1 MTPSSMAPIPP
12 SLPPPPFVGRSFQVE
27 QRVDGRGKT
36 LLFQGRLTFAEATP
50 LWEALRPYKKKAKRR
65 QRIDLDMSG
74 VEWLDG
80 GAMALLAHF
89 RCELYRRGGRAEFV
103 GASEPV
109 QEIIRIYRGDQPVR
123 ALKRKKARG
132 TLDQLGEATLSVVDE
147 VKQML
152 AFFGELVLA
161 MGGVVRSPK
170 SANLRDLTPT
180 MERTGADA
188 VPIVLLINFL
198 VGLVMAFQASRQ
210 LARFGAN
217 ILVADL
223 IGISVTRE
231 LGPLMT
237 AIVVCGRSGAA
248 FAAELGSMRVNEE
261 VDALRTM
268 GLEPMRFLVAPR
280 LFALVLVVPLLTV
293 LADVVGILGGL
304 VVAVTSLDLT
314 AVAYINELQKAVTPW
329 DVGSGIIKSV
339 LFASAIALIAC
350 QQGLATEGGAEG
362 VGRRTT
368 AAVVATL
375 FALIMIDA
383 VFTVFFRVIGR

>member
-1 MTPSSMAPIPP
+1 MPV
-12 SLPPPPFVGRSFQVE
+12 SLPHADDARSFQIE
-27 QRVDGRGKT
+27 QRADERGKT
-36 LLFQGRLTFAEATP
+36 LLFRGRLTFAEASA
-50 LWEALRPYKKKAKRR
+50 LWEELRTIKHRLKRR
-65 QRIDLDMSG
+65 ERVDLDMAG

-89 RCELYRRGGRAEFV
+89 RCELYRRGGRAEFQ
-103 GASEPV
+103 GASEAV
-109 QEIIRIYRGDQPVR
+109 QEIIRIYRSDQPVTAR
-123 ALKRKKARG
+123 KRRKARG
-132 TLDQLGEATLSVVDE
+132 TLDQLGEATLVILRE
-147 VKQML
+147 LQLTL
-152 AFFGELVLA
+152 AFLGQLLRALA
-161 MGGVVRSPK
+161 GVVRDPK
-170 SANLRDLTPT
+170 SANLRELPPT

-237 AIVVCGRSGAA
+237 AIVVSGRSGAA

-280 LFALVLVVPLLTV
+280 LFALMIVVPLLSV
-293 LADVVGILGGL
+293 LADVVGILGGM
-304 VVAVTSLDLT
+304 VVAMTSLELT
-314 AVAYINELQKAVTPW
+314 PIAYIHQLQKAVTAW

-339 LFASAIALIAC
+339 LFAIAIAMIAC

-368 AAVVATL
+368 AAVVTTL

-383 VFTVFFRVIGR
+383 LFTIFFRVIGR

>member
-1 MTPSSMAPIPP
+1 MHASSASAEPAPP
-12 SLPPPPFVGRSFQVE
+12 SRSFEIAQVVAE
-27 QRVDGRGKT
+27 RKALVFR
-36 LLFQGRLTFAEATP
+36 GRLTFAEATP
-50 LWEALRPYKKKAKRR
+50 LWHELRHALKRLR
-65 QRIDLDMSG
+65 RRERVDLDMAG
-74 VEWLDG
+74 VEWVDG

-89 RCELYRRGGRAEFV
+89 RCAIYRRGGCAEFV

-109 QEIIRIYRGDQPVR
+109 QEVIRLYRGDQPVGR
-123 ALKRKKARG
+123 PARKKPKS
-132 TLDQLGEATLSVVDE
+132 TLEQIGEATSALLHE
-147 VKQML
+147 AQLML
-152 AFFGELVLA
+152 AFVGQLLLALVGA
-161 MGGVVRSPK
+161 AREPK
-170 SANLRDLTPT
+170 SANLGELSPT

-188 VPIVLLINFL
+188 VPIIVLINFL
-198 VGLVMAFQASRQ
+198 VGLVMAFQASVQ
-210 LARFGAN
+210 LKRFGAN

-248 FAAELGSMRVNEE
+248 FAAELGSMKVNEE

-268 GLEPMRFLVAPR
+268 GLGPLRFLVVPR
-280 LFALVLVVPLLTV
+280 LLALTLVMPLLSIV
-293 LADVVGILGGL
+293 ADVMGILGGL
-304 VVAVTSLDLT
+304 IVAITNLDLT
-314 AVAYINELQKAVTPW
+314 ATAYFNEIAKAVKPW
-329 DVGSGIIKSV
+329 DVTSGLIKSV
-339 LFASAIALIAC
+339 LFAGAITVIAC

-383 VFTVFFRVIGR
+383 IFTVFFRVLGR